1 MRISDWSS
9 DVCSSDLLEI
19 IEALGKF
26 RHTTLL
32 IAGTAAA
39 SRPKSQVLCTF
50 AYCNRFACI
59 FVSAAP
65 PTRLCSGSDALIN
78 PARSEEHTSE
88 LQSLMR
94 ISYAVFCMKKKKHV
108 HSKNM

>member
-1 MRISDWSS
+1 MIRRPPRSTLTDTLFPYTTLFRSLLQRPHVTALAQQIPVFLVFQASPIPNIG
-9 DVCSSDLLEI
+9 LEI

-50 AYCNRFACI
+50 AYCKIGRASCRER
-59 FVSAAP
+59 V
-65 PTRLCSGSDALIN
+65 C
-78 PARSEEHTSE
+78 
-88 LQSLMR
+88 Q
-94 ISYAVFCMKKKKHV
+94 YV
-108 HSKNM
+108 